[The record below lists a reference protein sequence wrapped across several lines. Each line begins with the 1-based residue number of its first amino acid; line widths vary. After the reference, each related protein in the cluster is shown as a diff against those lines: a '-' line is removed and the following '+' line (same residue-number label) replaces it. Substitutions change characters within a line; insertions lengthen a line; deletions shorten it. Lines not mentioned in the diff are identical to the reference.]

1 MQQEFK
7 NFDAS
12 VQEKIKQAVRI
23 RTARDKALA
32 SRPLIDEENM
42 SYYDQDSAEHAEYQ
56 RLDAQF
62 KAIYAELPE
71 DARRLANIARFVGN
85 DVMVVKTT
93 REMFTNAIET
103 TEYYDTVINKLAAES
118 VVSVNTD
125 LRTAIV
131 NAALKDGFGDSRLVK
146 IDKLV
151 EWDLKAMPIDMP
163 LEDGES
169 PYTEED
175 TDSLEWVAYTLIHD
189 AICTYEDVYMLVNDP
204 KAINLEAVAER
215 AVYKMFG
222 MHGKLDKQIAD
233 DKDRIAKAEASNGK
247 QN

>member
-71 DARRLANIARFVGN
+71 DARRLANIGRFVGN

-103 TEYYDTVINKLAAES
+103 TEYYDTVINKLAAEAAI
-118 VVSVNTD
+118 SVNTD

-175 TDSLEWVAYTLIHD
+175 TDSLDWVAYTLIHD

>member
-23 RTARDKALA
+23 RTDRDKAL
-32 SRPLIDEENM
+32 SKVPTIVDGNM
-42 SYYDQDSAEHAEYQ
+42 SYLDQDSAEMAEYHH
-56 RLDAQF
+56 LDARF
-62 KAIYAELPE
+62 TAIYAELPE
-71 DARRLANIARFVGN
+71 DARRLANIGRFVGN

-103 TEYYDTVINKLAAES
+103 TEYYDTVINKLAAEA
-118 VVSVNTD
+118 VISVNTD

-131 NAALKDGFGDSRLVK
+131 NEVFKDGFADTRLVK
-146 IDKLV
+146 LDKLV

-163 LEDGES
+163 LEEGET

-175 TDSLEWVAYTLIHD
+175 TDSLDWVAYTLIHD

-204 KAINLEAVAER
+204 KAIDLDAIAER

-222 MHGKLDKQIAD
+222 THGKLEKQIAD
-233 DKDRIAKAEASNGK
+233 DKDRIAKAEAAHGE